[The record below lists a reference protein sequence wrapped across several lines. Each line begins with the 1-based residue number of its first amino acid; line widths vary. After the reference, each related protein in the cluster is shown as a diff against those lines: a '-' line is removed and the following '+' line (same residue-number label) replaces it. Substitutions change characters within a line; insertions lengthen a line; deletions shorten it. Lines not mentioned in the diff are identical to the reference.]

1 MDKKETDLQLIG
13 QGSYG
18 CVFRPNIEC
27 KKKHLGTP
35 DFLSKIQN
43 KDKVSQNEVEISKK
57 LPKSPRFAGIMETCP
72 VTVGKI
78 GRNGIEKCKML
89 QKQSKLSLISNKVR
103 YAGKETISDY
113 LQNIMDEKNEKKQS
127 EQYIKK
133 VINGH
138 LYLLRSIL
146 VLNASNVLH
155 LDIKYNN
162 IMMREESPVII
173 DFGLSYD
180 KAYLNM
186 DKYKAR
192 KSTKPFGIA
201 VDYYIPWC
209 FEIILLSHVARY
221 ISVTDKNNDIKLLV
235 DEERER
241 QPLIEKE
248 EKIIEGILNK
258 YIDEHTVLKM
268 SIFTAQ
274 EKNAFKENMLI
285 WTRSFAGKSW
295 RDVWNM
301 ITKSANSWDNY
312 SLSVMYLMEL
322 EISGLLQISGT
333 DNFLTAYIK
342 ELKRTIL
349 SVPKDRSFPEN
360 TSQTLTQLFSKI
372 KKSEHKEKAE
382 ELTKLLKEEGN
393 REKMRKAR
401 TVRELNNIQKTYFLK
416 KQLVKKV
423 K

>member
-1 MDKKETDLQLIG
+1 MDKKEKDLQLIG

-27 KKKHLGTP
+27 KKKKLGTP

-72 VTVGKI
+72 ITVGKI
-78 GRNGIEKCKML
+78 GRDGIEKCKML

-113 LQNIMDEKNEKKQS
+113 LQNIMDETNEKKQS

-241 QPLIEKE
+241 QPLIDHEV
-248 EKIIEGILNK
+248 KIIEGILNK

-274 EKNAFKENMLI
+274 EKNAFKENMQI
-285 WTRSFAGKSW
+285 WTRSFTGKSW
-295 RDVWNM
+295 REVWNT

-312 SLSVMYLMEL
+312 RLSVLYLMEL

-349 SVPKDRSFPEN
+349 SVPNDRSFPEN

-372 KKSEHKEKAE
+372 KKSEHKEKVEA
-382 ELTKLLKEEGN
+382 LSTLLKEKGN
-393 REKMRKAR
+393 REKMKKTR
-401 TVRELNNIQKTYFLK
+401 TVRELDSIQKTDFLK
-416 KQLVKKV
+416 K
-423 K
+423 